1 MKASHQDQLLLLEL
15 QTLDQH
21 ISKQE
26 HIRAKHPSHALIV
39 ELDGRAD
46 DLHRAAVSQSAVVSD
61 IRREAQR
68 FEADADKV
76 RARRQLQQGRIDR
89 NEVPLRDISPM
100 QHEIDRMDARL
111 ADLDDAQLDVEE
123 RLEAA
128 ESAEAAMRQE
138 EEALRADSVKAAQTF
153 TAETAEIDEDL
164 TATRARREDLAARIP
179 ADLLAEYDRSCARNG
194 VLAVV
199 EVRSGYPV
207 GAGTDFSPAEL
218 SAISVLPDDEVYWA
232 EETGQ
237 IVVRTTAP

>member
-26 HIRAKHPSHALIV
+26 HLRAKHPSHALIA
-39 ELDGRAD
+39 ELDARAD

-61 IRREAQR
+61 IRREVNR
-68 FEADADKV
+68 FEADSDKV

-100 QHEIDRMDARL
+100 QHEIERMDARL
-111 ADLDDAQLDVEE
+111 ADLDDAQLDAEE

-128 ESAEAAMRQE
+128 EAAEAAMRQE
-138 EEALRADSVKAAQTF
+138 EEALRADSLKAAETF
-153 TAETAEIDEDL
+153 TAETAELEEDL
-164 TATRARREDLAARIP
+164 AHTRLQRTDLAARIP
-179 ADLLAEYDRSCARNG
+179 ADLLAEYDRSRARNG

-199 EVRSGYPV
+199 EVRSGTPV
-207 GAGTDFSPAEL
+207 GGGSDFSPAEL
-218 SAISVLPDDEVYWA
+218 SALSVLPADEVYWA

-237 IVVRTTAP
+237 IVVRTTSA

>member
-1 MKASHQDQLLLLEL
+1 MKASHQDQLLLLEV
-15 QTLDQH
+15 QTLDRH
-21 ISKQE
+21 ISKLE
-26 HIRAKHPSHALIV
+26 HTRAKHPSHALIV

-68 FEADADKV
+68 IEADGDKV

-111 ADLDDAQLDVEE
+111 SDLDDAQLDAEE

-128 ESAEAAMRQE
+128 QSAEEAMRQE
-138 EEALRADSVKAAQTF
+138 EAALRADSLKAAETF
-153 TAETAEIDEDL
+153 ATETAEVDEDL
-164 TATRARREDLAARIP
+164 ARTRVERDEVAARIP
-179 ADLLAEYDRSCARNG
+179 AELLAEYDRSRSRNG

-199 EVRSGYPV
+199 EVRSGTPI
-207 GAGTDFSPAEL
+207 GAATDFSPAEL
-218 SAISVLPDDEVYWA
+218 SAIGVLPDDEVYWA
-232 EETGQ
+232 EETDQ
-237 IVVRTTAP
+237 IVVRTTKA